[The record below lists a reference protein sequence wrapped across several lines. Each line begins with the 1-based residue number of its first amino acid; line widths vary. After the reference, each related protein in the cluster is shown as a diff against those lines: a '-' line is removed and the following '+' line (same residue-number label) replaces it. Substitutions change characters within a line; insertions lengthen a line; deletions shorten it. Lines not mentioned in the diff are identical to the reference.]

1 MVRRDLARGPNW
13 EAVVNI
19 VGGVCSGPWYV
30 KCDYADDTGRS
41 QSRDAKCQII
51 AVLDKESAQEARDQH
66 TLIL

>member
-1 MVRRDLARGPNW
+1 M
-13 EAVVNI
+13 
-19 VGGVCSGPWYV
+19 